1 MKKKNHN
8 NTSAPDII
16 VSHLAEKIK
25 GLRKERNWSKEDLE
39 EFSGVSVR
47 QINRIESGKCKA
59 SVETLLK
66 LAEAFEVS
74 FTFLDNDHSENAD
87 RIEREAFIRNWIGGA
102 MLEDA
107 LTPRQREIIE
117 AIVKLAV
124 ELARDRS

>member
-25 GLRKERNWSKEDLE
+25 GLRKERNWSQEDLE

-66 LAEAFEVS
+66 LAEAFEVEKDVYWLTFVEELPGNGLNDSETSVKNS
-74 FTFLDNDHSENAD
+74 FLC
-87 RIEREAFIRNWIGGA
+87 RRKR
-102 MLEDA
+102 L
-107 LTPRQREIIE
+107 R
-117 AIVKLAV
+117 
-124 ELARDRS
+124 